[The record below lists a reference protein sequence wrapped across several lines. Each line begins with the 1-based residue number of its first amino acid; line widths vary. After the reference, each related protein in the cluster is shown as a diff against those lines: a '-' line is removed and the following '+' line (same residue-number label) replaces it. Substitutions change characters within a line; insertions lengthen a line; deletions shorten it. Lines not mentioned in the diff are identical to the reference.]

1 MLVGLLCLNLVIN
14 YYTNVMGILGIEC
27 LLLLGV
33 LTKEIV
39 ETTSAKLYV
48 NYVIPFHFLNLLIS
62 YGGLMSSVQS
72 VIQAHFFFFQPT
84 GVVVHL

>member
-1 MLVGLLCLNLVIN
+1 
-14 YYTNVMGILGIEC
+14 MGILGIEC

-62 YGGLMSSVQS
+62 YGGLMSIVQR
-72 VIQAHFFFFQPT
+72 FKPTFFFQPT